1 MNSREWIHVGT
12 GMILAVFLSGCLIL
26 GAGMLGI
33 PGHVWTPAAGSLTG
47 MGEEMPPR
55 LPALELN
62 TSLPASPP
70 LVPAY
75 LVSDVKKVSL
85 RSDKTQKIKRF
96 IPSWE
101 DAPRIAAHALAPYG
115 GLPGDAVL
123 QESRQIFSK
132 NDHASYG
139 SFDEPAPQYTRVLY
153 RKQAGG
159 LPVMGTAIEVRLG
172 ENGEL
177 LELSK
182 EWCTLEPAG
191 ETPIIT
197 AEEALEK
204 LKRQDLIGKI
214 PCCTGGFT
222 ITGVQLGYHVETYL
236 PDASARPVS
245 PGTCTPAWIF
255 YGIKPGTGEEPFPF
269 IINATRDEP

>member
-1 MNSREWIHVGT
+1 MNSREWIHVGA
-12 GMILAVFLSGCLIL
+12 GIILAVFLSGCLIF

-33 PGHVWTPAAGSLTG
+33 PGHVWIPAAESLSG
-47 MGEEMPPR
+47 QGEQMPSR

-62 TSLPASPP
+62 TSLPSSPRV
-70 LVPAY
+70 VPAY
-75 LVSDVKKVSL
+75 LVSDVKKVSV
-85 RSDKTQKIKRF
+85 RSDKTHETKRHT
-96 IPSWE
+96 PSAGE
-101 DAPRIAAHALAPYG
+101 APRIAAHALASYG
-115 GLPGDAVL
+115 GLPSDAVL
-123 QESRQIFSK
+123 QESRQVFSK
-132 NDHASYG
+132 NYNASTG
-139 SFDEPAPQYTRVLY
+139 SFDEQAPLYTRVLY
-153 RKQAGG
+153 RKLAGG
-159 LPVMGTAIEVRLG
+159 LPVMGTGIEVRLG

-204 LKRQDLIGKI
+204 LKRQDLIKKI
-214 PCCTGGFT
+214 QCCIGGYT

-245 PGTCTPAWIF
+245 PGICTPAWIF
-255 YGIKPGTGEEPFPF
+255 YGIKPGTGEDPFPF
-269 IINATRDEP
+269 MVNATRDEP